1 MLEGTEMATLNIKS
15 NFEEINTIKG
25 FLTEGLEE
33 GEKRIHFA
41 IETTESKLK
50 KYEEKYGISTSEF
63 IEKFN
68 KKEFEENDDTFTWWA
83 EEKLLKE
90 LKQKLSI
97 IIDIKIC
104 QS

>member
-1 MLEGTEMATLNIKS
+1 MATLNIKS
-15 NFEEINTIKG
+15 NYEEINTIKG

-33 GEKRIHFA
+33 GKKRIHFA
-41 IETTESKLK
+41 IETTESKLR

-68 KKEFEENDDTFTWWA
+68 KKEIEENDDTFSWWA
-83 EEKLLKE
+83 EEKLLNE
-90 LKQKLSI
+90 LNQKLSI
-97 IIDIKIC
+97 IVDIKIC